1 MTQINKS
8 TLVITL
14 VITRATYSKVV
25 HQQRCHR
32 AKAEPVDYFKVAGV
46 ELFLKGYN
54 EGEDPVK
61 LVDCRSYCVLGI
73 FLPRGVFQVLAGSLL
88 GTSLQSFSRCLYQD
102 VQVDFL
108 ISLENIKFVELL

>member
-46 ELFLKGYN
+46 ELFLKG
-54 EGEDPVK
+54 
-61 LVDCRSYCVLGI
+61 
-73 FLPRGVFQVLAGSLL
+73 
-88 GTSLQSFSRCLYQD
+88 
-102 VQVDFL
+102 
-108 ISLENIKFVELL
+108 